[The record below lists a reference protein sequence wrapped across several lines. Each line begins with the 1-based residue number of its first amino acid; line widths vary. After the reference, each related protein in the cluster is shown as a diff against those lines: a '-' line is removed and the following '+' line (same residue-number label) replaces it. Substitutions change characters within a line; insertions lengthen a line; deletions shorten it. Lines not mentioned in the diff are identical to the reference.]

1 MSSLLIVDDVDTK
14 RLWMRSVLES
24 SGHGVVEAE
33 NGMDALNRLENGTF
47 DMVVTDINMPEMD
60 GVELI
65 HRLRDQ
71 APSGLKIL
79 AISAGTKEQSSDVG
93 LQAGQ
98 AVGADAILY
107 MPCRPAEF
115 LQAIGALLGSS

>member
-1 MSSLLIVDDVDTK
+1 MANLLIVDDVDTK
-14 RLWMRSVLES
+14 RLWMRAILEAN
-24 SGHGVVEAE
+24 GHVVTEAE
-33 NGMDALNRLENGTF
+33 NGHDALAKVARGAFEI
-47 DMVVTDINMPEMD
+47 VITDINMPEMN

-65 HRLRDQ
+65 HNLRDGT
-71 APSGLKIL
+71 ASTLKIL
-79 AISAGTKEQSSDVG
+79 AISAGSDVLSSDVS

-115 LQAIGALLGSS
+115 LQAIAALLTR